1 MPAGADLKIN
11 KEIGHSL
18 FAGCRNTKYRNRTP
32 AGEFRIMK
40 ICCAF
45 FRSSWLLTIEEKKKM
60 SLLDR
65 YPCDN
70 TTAPTYLF
78 FSTASCSSL
87 IAFIASVRNFLV
99 ILSVILNPCK
109 DLRSPFSYFEANLSF
124 ADLVVG
130 LIVAPLSVAYHVM
143 EEVSLRNQYLEDTLH
158 VGFLNLLHRFNP
170 EPGSLGS
177 RSVRGHYAP
186 PILQK
191 QAQFGSNILSVSCCL
206 DHLHFIISLL
216 LCSRLQQ
223 VVFHLREYCRRC
235 DIFCT
240 TFY

>member
-1 MPAGADLKIN
+1 
-11 KEIGHSL
+11 
-18 FAGCRNTKYRNRTP
+18 
-32 AGEFRIMK
+32 MK

-70 TTAPTYLF
+70 TTAPTYLS

-124 ADLVVG
+124 ADLVSPESVPRRYAACRFFKSP
-130 LIVAPLSVAYHVM
+130 APL
-143 EEVSLRNQYLEDTLH
+143 Q
-158 VGFLNLLHRFNP
+158 P
-170 EPGSLGS
+170 
-177 RSVRGHYAP
+177 
-186 PILQK
+186 
-191 QAQFGSNILSVSCCL
+191 
-206 DHLHFIISLL
+206 
-216 LCSRLQQ
+216 
-223 VVFHLREYCRRC
+223 
-235 DIFCT
+235 
-240 TFY
+240 